1 MSSADHPHSD
11 LIEKYL
17 SGTASEE
24 QVARLETLMREDPA
38 FRELFEAAEAQLGEE
53 FEALEPIEP
62 PPQVLDEL
70 LHKIDPGPETAVTQF
85 TPKVQSE
92 PWRTI
97 SVISS
102 LAAVVAIGLHL
113 VPAAPTPELGKDVR
127 AVALLDSESDG
138 SLIAFYDASTGQIL
152 ARVSNLGVSEDQVG
166 ELWLIQDGAEAPVSL
181 GLIQKASSEGR
192 LSFNVNYDI
201 QLGKDA
207 LAVSIEPLGGSKENG
222 PTGPVVLAGV
232 VDAI

>member
-24 QVARLETLMREDPA
+24 QVAQLETLMREDPA
-38 FRELFEAAEAQLGEE
+38 FRELFEAAEARLSEE
-53 FEALEPIEP
+53 FDALEPVEP
-62 PPQVLDEL
+62 PAELLDEL
-70 LHKIDPGPETAVTQF
+70 MHQIDPSPETNVTQF
-85 TPKVQSE
+85 TPKVRSE

-97 SVISS
+97 SVIST
-102 LAAVVAIGLHL
+102 LAAAIAIGFHL
-113 VPAAPTPELGKDVR
+113 VPTAPSDDLSPQVR

-152 ARVSNLGVSEDQVG
+152 ARVSNLGVGEGQVG
-166 ELWLIQDGAEAPVSL
+166 ELWLVQDGADAPISL
-181 GLIQKASSEGR
+181 GLIQNASSDSR
-192 LSFNVNYDI
+192 LSFNVSSDI

>member
-1 MSSADHPHSD
+1 MSSADHPYSD

-24 QVARLETLMREDPA
+24 QVVQLETLMREDPT
-38 FRELFEAAEAQLGEE
+38 FRELFEAAEARLGEE
-53 FEALEPIEP
+53 FEALEPVEP
-62 PPQVLDEL
+62 PAKVLDQL
-70 LHKIDPGPETAVTQF
+70 MHQIDHSAEATVTQI
-85 TPKVQSE
+85 TPRVQSE

-97 SVISS
+97 SIISS
-102 LAAVVAIGLHL
+102 LAAAVAIGFHL
-113 VPAAPTPELGKDVR
+113 VPAAPPADLSPEVR

-138 SLIAFYDASTGQIL
+138 SMIAFYDASTGQIL
-152 ARVSNLGVSEDQVG
+152 ARVSNLGVGEGQVG
-166 ELWLIQDGAEAPVSL
+166 ELWLVQDGAEAPISL
-181 GLIQKASSEGR
+181 GLIQNASPDGR

-207 LAVSIEPLGGSKENG
+207 LAVSIEPLGGSEGNG